1 MTSLDFAIMARMK
14 QIVLLEHRP
23 FCYHDFKEFSI
34 LNQTYRVA
42 HGTFRNK
49 ISKLMKRGLIE
60 LEYNSKISF
69 YTLTGIHFGNTVTG
83 DHMGN
88 TTVIGVTELQQFI
101 EALSLEDKSIHDIH
115 MKFSVPDIWEILAT
129 NDKYARII
137 NSKSKDMKLQPIIT
151 EDNLKIQTTI
161 HHTDTVSVVVGCS
174 RNPISIED
182 VSGIMRL
189 SNGLVRA
196 EERLSRALDE
206 SGEKLPG
213 GYERI
218 PIPGYARWVVT
229 LWHFGRDSKSEYSG
243 EGFSVTFGH
252 ARDTLIRIYTKK
264 KNNKKMIV
272 RSEIQ
277 QSPKKRLYDAIH
289 EKLM

>member
-1 MTSLDFAIMARMK
+1 MK
-14 QIVLLEHRP
+14 QIVLLEQRP
-23 FCYHDFKEFSI
+23 FSYLDFKEFSI
-34 LNQTYRVA
+34 LNRSYNVA

-49 ISKLMKRGLIE
+49 VSQLMKKGIIE
-60 LEYNSKISF
+60 LEYNSKVSF
-69 YTLTGIHFGNTVTG
+69 YTLAGVHFGNTMTG
-83 DHMGN
+83 DHTGN
-88 TTVIGVTELQQFI
+88 TTVIGVTELVGFI
-101 EALSLEDKSIHDIH
+101 ENLSLEDKSIHDIH

-129 NDKYARII
+129 NEKYSGII
-137 NSKSKDMKLQPIIT
+137 NSKSKDIKLQPIYT

-182 VSGIMRL
+182 ISGTLRL

-206 SGEKLPG
+206 SGKKLPG

-218 PIPGYARWVVT
+218 PIPGYERWIVT
-229 LWHFGRDSKSEYSG
+229 LWHFGKDSKSEYSG
-243 EGFSVTFGH
+243 DGFSVTFGY

-264 KNNKKMIV
+264 RNSNRTVI
-272 RSEIQ
+272 RTEIQ
-277 QSPKKRLYDAIH
+277 QSPNKRLYEAIQ
-289 EKLM
+289 EKLI